1 MTVKPAMAVVTP
13 GLKTTVYNGVFQ
25 CFLCFQCN
33 QLFFSCGVLV
43 QVAWVMRHLERK
55 FTMV

>member
-1 MTVKPAMAVVTP
+1 MAVVTP

-25 CFLCFQCN
+25 CFHYFQCD

-43 QVAWVMRHLERK
+43 RVASVMWHLK
-55 FTMV
+55 IN

>member
-1 MTVKPAMAVVTP
+1 MAVVTP

-25 CFLCFQCN
+25 CFYYFQCD

-43 QVAWVMRHLERK
+43 QVAWVMWHLK
-55 FTMV
+55 IN